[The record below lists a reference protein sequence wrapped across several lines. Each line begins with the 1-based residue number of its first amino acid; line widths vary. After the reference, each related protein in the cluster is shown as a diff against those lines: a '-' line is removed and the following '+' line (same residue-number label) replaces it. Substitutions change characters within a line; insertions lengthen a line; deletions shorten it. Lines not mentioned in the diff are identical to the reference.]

1 MPLIKRYP
9 NRKLYDTEAKRYVTL
24 EQIAKMIREG
34 KDVQV
39 VDYETGEDLTSLTL
53 SQIILEQEKKRSGF
67 LPRSLLT
74 SLIRAGGGTLEHLI
88 RSLQSSVPLAKPSL
102 LEERLADLVATGL
115 LTAEQAAAVLKA
127 LEPTDFIDENLAQVL
142 HRLNI
147 PTSQDIHS
155 LQQQV
160 AELSAKLAA
169 LLEQEPGNGQ
179 VQEAQASAVQPE
191 KPKKRA
197 SRRSKTE
204 RPKAQRRARRAKSQT
219 KSQK

>member
-24 EQIAKMIREG
+24 EQIAQMIREG

-179 VQEAQASAVQPE
+179 AQEAQASAVQPE

-197 SRRSKTE
+197 SGRPETE
-204 RPKAQRRARRAKSQT
+204 RPKAQRRARRAKSQA

>member
-24 EQIAKMIREG
+24 EQIAQMIREG

-53 SQIILEQEKKRSGF
+53 SQIILEQEKKRAGF

-74 SLIRAGGGTLEHLI
+74 SLIRTGGGTLEHLI
-88 RSLQSSVPLAKPSL
+88 RSLQSTVPLSKTSL

-127 LEPTDFIDENLAQVL
+127 LQPTDFIDENLAQVL

-147 PTSQDIHS
+147 PTSQDIQS

-169 LLEQEPGNGQ
+169 LLEQEPESDNGL
-179 VQEAQASAVQPE
+179 VEAQEAPAVQPTQPK
-191 KPKKRA
+191 KPAKRA
-197 SRRSKTE
+197 SKGKRVRSK
-204 RPKAQRRARRAKSQT
+204 K
-219 KSQK
+219 